1 MWMKGK
7 QTRHD
12 EPLSM
17 GLRNQEQEEA
27 PFHEDKRIRWKIDWL
42 PFHSVMNTMK
52 SDPTAITARMIS
64 IGMVAGDQ
72 GGGNETQRQNRL

>member
-17 GLRNQEQEEA
+17 GLRNQEQVVEA

-42 PFHSVMNTMK
+42 PFHSIMNTMQC
-52 SDPTAITARMIS
+52 DPTAITARMIS
-64 IGMVAGDQ
+64 DEIGAGDQ
-72 GGGNETQRQNRL
+72 EGVGGEE